1 MILFP
6 NRFVEVE
13 SIVAIGIDWISGVL
27 AAAKLTAAAAVAVC
41 EKDEHFIADGIIHNV
56 GLEIVPHD
64 GEEGCNKCV
73 SEEESIRSIQ

>member
-13 SIVAIGIDWISGVL
+13 SIVAIGIVRISGAL

-41 EKDEHFIADGIIHNV
+41 EEDWHFVADGILHNV
-56 GLEIVPHD
+56 
-64 GEEGCNKCV
+64 
-73 SEEESIRSIQ
+73 